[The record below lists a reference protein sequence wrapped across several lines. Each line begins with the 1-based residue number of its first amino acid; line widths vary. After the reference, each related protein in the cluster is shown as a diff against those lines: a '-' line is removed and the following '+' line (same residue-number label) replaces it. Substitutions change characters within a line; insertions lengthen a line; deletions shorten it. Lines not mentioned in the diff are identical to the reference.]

1 MSTEKADP
9 SNTKLISSLV
19 QMGYEKARVEEV
31 VHTLDTSMSLEAK
44 TIEAI
49 KQLSK

>member
-1 MSTEKADP
+1 MS
-9 SNTKLISSLV
+9 LVSSLV
-19 QMGYEKARVEEV
+19 QMGYDKARVEEIV
-31 VHTLDTSMSLEAK
+31 QGLDPSLSLEIR